1 MRRLLRGGVKGVQ
14 IAFVFRQLIKP
25 PLLYD
30 TALFQDQD
38 LVVAPQEGFIQGV
51 GDHDPG
57 QALQIQDGAGHLEDG
72 LGVQGRGGL
81 VYQQDLG
88 VFQQAPGDGDPLLL
102 PAGRSAAV
110 FAAAQ
115 VEPNYAALSEEKKVE
130 LLISELKKP
139 RLLYSPFA
147 QYSEETTSELRIMR
161 TARYIREQY
170 GKRAITNY
178 IISHTETV
186 SDLLEVYLLQKESGL
201 LHPKRNGTGGVNH
214 QWNDAELDLMAI
226 PLFETIPD
234 STA

>member
-14 IAFVFRQLIKP
+14 IAFVFHQLIKP

-57 QALQIQDGAGHLEDG
+57 QALQIQDGAGHLEGG

-115 VEPNYAALSEEKKVE
+115 VFPTLGDERGQAGQFDGPVD
-130 LLISELKKP
+130 P
-139 RLLYSPFA
+139 RFGK
-147 QYSEETTSELRIMR
+147 LRDHGDI
-161 TARYIREQY
+161 
-170 GKRAITNY
+170 
-178 IISHTETV
+178 V
-186 SDLLEVYLLQKESGL
+186 PD
-201 LHPKRNGTGGVNH
+201 GGVENEHILPDHRH
-214 QWNDAELDLMAI
+214 QIIQRLAADLPQFVAVIGDLAGIGAVASRRVLLPLPEIPTMA
-226 PLFETIPD
+226 
-234 STA
+234 